1 MRTLLFIVFLGL
13 ANQLFAIANPD
24 SLLLKIDKRNQTV
37 VGGSQDKGKTLRE
50 ELDQIFQKKGLVLT
64 DSLWQQIRTVI
75 RTDSEGDSSLSV
87 QIGGS
92 KVKIGVIKS
101 GAKYDSREKTFKM
114 AYPNDDRKI
123 SVKKDSLGKSL
134 VIHSDGKEEVRVGW
148 NGIHVKDGK
157 EEVHVDWNGVQVK
170 EANGE
175 ETKVIWGSD
184 STKTK
189 KKDKGA
195 NLYTSKG
202 FNIYIG
208 LNGLTGKMPEVTTM
222 IFPAPYLSTDPE
234 LKPLGSR
241 FVSLDFSNSGTI
253 ASGKK
258 SALKFMYGFSFDWYN
273 FMFDHNRVVTKSGGA
288 TIFQPLQDTQ
298 GNEIE
303 LRKNKLTASY
313 ITLPIMPYV
322 AFSKQSAIQMIG
334 LGGYVS
340 YRLDSWTKTIE
351 EKSENLRREGSN
363 FNINQVRYG
372 VKAEI
377 GLRRIGELFF
387 NYDLTPLFEKGY
399 GPQLTAFSFG
409 IKL

>member
-1 MRTLLFIVFLGL
+1 MRTLLFFVFLGL
-13 ANQLFAIANPD
+13 ANPLFANANPD

-101 GAKYDSREKTFKM
+101 GAKYDTREKTFKM
-114 AYPNDDRKI
+114 TYPNDDRKI
-123 SVKKDSLGKSL
+123 SIKKDSLGKSL
-134 VIHSDGKEEVRVGW
+134 MIHGDGKEEVRVGW

-175 ETKVIWGSD
+175 ETKVIWGKD
-184 STKTK
+184 STQTK
-189 KKDKGA
+189 KKDKAA

-202 FNIYIG
+202 FNVYIG

-222 IFPAPYLSTDPE
+222 IYPAPYLSTDPE

-241 FVSLDFSNSGTI
+241 FVSLDFSSSATI

-258 SALKFMYGFSFDWYN
+258 SALKFSYGISFDWYN

-288 TIFQPLQDTQ
+288 TIFQPIQDTQ

-303 LRKNKLTASY
+303 LRKNKLTSSY

-322 AFSKQSAIQMIG
+322 AFSKKSAIQMIG

>member
-114 AYPNDDRKI
+114 TYPNDDRKI

-222 IFPAPYLSTDPE
+222 IYPAPYLSTDPE

>member
-13 ANQLFAIANPD
+13 ANQLFASSNPD

-222 IFPAPYLSTDPE
+222 IYPAPYLSTDPE

>member
-208 LNGLTGKMPEVTTM
+208 LNGLTGKMPENVIT
-222 IFPAPYLSTDPE
+222 IFPSPYLNTDSE

-273 FMFDHNRVVTKSGGA
+273 FMFDHNRVVTKSGGM
-288 TIFQPLQDTQ
+288 TIFQPIGPQ

>member
-222 IFPAPYLSTDPE
+222 IYPAPYLSTDPE

-258 SALKFMYGFSFDWYN
+258 SALKFMYGISFDWYN

-409 IKL
+409 FKL

>member
-13 ANQLFAIANPD
+13 ANQLFGHANPD

-114 AYPNDDRKI
+114 TYPNDDRKI
-123 SVKKDSLGKSL
+123 SVTNDSLGKSL

-175 ETKVIWGSD
+175 ETKVIWGKD
-184 STKTK
+184 STKTQK
-189 KKDKGA
+189 KEKATDF
-195 NLYTSKG
+195 YTSKG
-202 FNIYIG
+202 FNIYLG
-208 LNGLTGKMPEVTTM
+208 LNGLNGKMPEVTTM
-222 IFPAPYLSTDPE
+222 IYPAPYLSTDSQ

-241 FVSLDFSNSGTI
+241 FVSLDFSSSATI
-253 ASGKK
+253 ASGRK
-258 SALKFMYGFSFDWYN
+258 SALKLGYGVSFDWYN

-288 TIFQPLQDTQ
+288 TIFQPMLDAQ
-298 GNEIE
+298 GNEIQ
-303 LRKNKLTASY
+303 LQKNKLTVSY

-322 AFSKQSAIQMIG
+322 AFSKQSAIKMIG
-334 LGGYVS
+334 IGGYVS

-351 EKSENLRREGSN
+351 EKNENLRREGSN

-377 GLRRIGELFF
+377 GLRHIGELFF
-387 NYDLTPLFEKGY
+387 NYDLSPIFEKGY

>member
-222 IFPAPYLSTDPE
+222 IYPAPYLSTDPE

>member
-13 ANQLFAIANPD
+13 ANQLFANANPD

-101 GAKYDSREKTFKM
+101 GAKYDTREKTFKM
-114 AYPNDDRKI
+114 NYPNDDRKI
-123 SVKKDSLGKSL
+123 SIKKDSLGKSL

-202 FNIYIG
+202 FNLYLG

-222 IFPAPYLSTDPE
+222 IYPAPYLSTDSE

-322 AFSKQSAIQMIG
+322 AFSKKSAIQMIG

-351 EKSENLRREGSN
+351 EKSDNLRREGSN

>member
-114 AYPNDDRKI
+114 TYPNDDRKI

-148 NGIHVKDGK
+148 NGVHVKDGK

-222 IFPAPYLSTDPE
+222 IYPAPYLSTDPE

>member
-222 IFPAPYLSTDPE
+222 IYPAPYLSTDPE

-409 IKL
+409 FKL

>member
-1 MRTLLFIVFLGL
+1 MRTLFFIVFLGL
-13 ANQLFAIANPD
+13 ANQLFASANPD

-101 GAKYDSREKTFKM
+101 GAKYDTREKTFKM
-114 AYPNDDRKI
+114 NYPNDDRKI
-123 SVKKDSLGKSL
+123 SIKKDSSGKSL

-202 FNIYIG
+202 FNLYLG

-222 IFPAPYLSTDPE
+222 IYPAPYLSTDSE

-258 SALKFMYGFSFDWYN
+258 SALKFMYGISFDWYN

-288 TIFQPLQDTQ
+288 TIFQPLQDAQ

>member
-13 ANQLFAIANPD
+13 ANQLFANANPD

-222 IFPAPYLSTDPE
+222 IYPAPYLSTDPE

-258 SALKFMYGFSFDWYN
+258 SELKFMYGISFDWYN